1 MKLRSKLIE
10 FSINNVNDCLEVLD
24 TVVVNQDAFEKFEQ
38 KLGDKK
44 IPAVY
49 IQIPDDFPLHK
60 FVEEL
65 SELREVLG
73 KPLVKLMLTKY

>member
-1 MKLRSKLIE
+1 MLIQKSMPTVLKLRSKLIE

-49 IQIPDDFPLHK
+49 IQIPDDFPYTN
-60 FVEEL
+60 L
-65 SELREVLG
+65 SKNYLS
-73 KPLVKLMLTKY
+73 

>member
-1 MKLRSKLIE
+1 MLIRNQCQQFLKLRSKLIE

-49 IQIPDDFPLHK
+49 IQIPDDFPL
-60 FVEEL
+60 
-65 SELREVLG
+65 RICRRII
-73 KPLVKLMLTKY
+73 